1 MTLVELLP
9 FAAIAAAFWL
19 LIIRPASV
27 RRKAQAALVAS
38 LAPGQRVMTTAGVFG
53 TIVAIDA
60 ERVSVEVAPGVVIEM
75 LAAAIAQVV
84 PGDPAADTDA
94 ERPAEDRP
102 VLEASAAAPA
112 DLPPAGDTPGV
123 APALEPPALDPSASA
138 LTPEVDRG

>member
-19 LIIRPASV
+19 LIIRPSSA

-53 TIVAIDA
+53 TVVSIDA
-60 ERVSVEVAPGVVIEM
+60 ERVSVEISPGVVIEM

-84 PGDPAADTDA
+84 PAAVGASEPRDLTETGLGGAPGAAGGVD
-94 ERPAEDRP
+94 
-102 VLEASAAAPA
+102 EAV
-112 DLPPAGDTPGV
+112 AGPTQE
-123 APALEPPALDPSASA
+123 A
-138 LTPEVDRG
+138 DRG

>member
-19 LIIRPASV
+19 LIIRPSST

-53 TIVAIDA
+53 TIVSVDA
-60 ERVSVEVAPGVVIEM
+60 ERVSVEISPGVVIEM

-84 PGDPAADTDA
+84 PVAVDAQAPHDLPDNELGEVPGAPSGADEAVVGPT
-94 ERPAEDRP
+94 
-102 VLEASAAAPA
+102 LEA
-112 DLPPAGDTPGV
+112 DHG
-123 APALEPPALDPSASA
+123 
-138 LTPEVDRG
+138 